1 MLETVAEV
9 VVMVDMG
16 TLIAAVAAAL
26 VDILEMVEV
35 LDRLVPHILE
45 VVPVDQV
52 AEAAAE
58 AQEDLQI
65 TPAVVVALEYLGK
78 ELVDLAVLVLVLMD
92 TLVVVVLGETM
103 EILGVRGLMLVVVV
117 FMAAAAAVLITDIQ
131 KQEMVEMVL

>member
-1 MLETVAEV
+1 MLETVAEM

-16 TLIAAVAAAL
+16 MFIVAVAVAL

-35 LDRLVPHILE
+35 LDRLVPHIME

-52 AEAAAE
+52 AEAVAE

-78 ELVDLAVLVLVLMD
+78 ELVDLAVLVLLLMD
-92 TLVVVVLGETM
+92 TLVVVVLGEAM
-103 EILGVRGLMLVVVV
+103 QILGVWGLILVVVV
-117 FMAAAAAVLITDIQ
+117 FLAAAEEVLITDIQ
-131 KQEMVEMVL
+131 KQEMVALVL

>member
-1 MLETVAEV
+1 MLETVAEM

-16 TLIAAVAAAL
+16 MFIVAVAVAL

-35 LDRLVPHILE
+35 LDRLVPHIME

-52 AEAAAE
+52 AVAVAE

-92 TLVVVVLGETM
+92 TLVVVVPEETM
-103 EILGVRGLMLVVVV
+103 QILGVWGLILVVVV
-117 FMAAAAAVLITDIQ
+117 FMAAAEEVLITDIQ
-131 KQEMVEMVL
+131 KQEMVALVL